1 MSSKGNRI
9 ANSNRYT
16 EMGQNGNEQQ
26 LPQTADVSANG
37 HYSVSRCGYA
47 TWKRIMNWKRLNS

>member
-47 TWKRIMNWKRLNS
+47 T